1 MKEVERVLD
10 VALSVGEGII
20 RAGGEVSR
28 AEDSVSRICSAFGMK
43 RCDVFAISTYITI
56 SIESGEGE
64 SAVKSRR
71 IRGRITDLKK
81 LECINSLSRDICSGL
96 VDISSAELCLSC
108 IDTDQRRNTLK
119 NYAVSMAVCGTFT
132 LFFGGGIKEAVA
144 SILAAGIMV
153 FLKRTAKNGFGNAV
167 IFTFVCSFLG
177 GLIGA
182 FLVRCGFADD
192 YSVIAKGDIMLLVPG
207 VSLVC
212 AGRDLISGELL
223 TGVLELIEALLI
235 AVALAAGFA
244 LPESFLNL
252 V

>member
-1 MKEVERVLD
+1 MKEIERVLD
-10 VALSVGEGII
+10 IALSVGEEII

-28 AEDSVSRICSAFGMK
+28 AEDSVSRICLAFGMS
-43 RCDVFAISTYITI
+43 RCDVFAINTYITI
-56 SIESGEGE
+56 SIEGNEGE

-71 IRGRITDLKK
+71 IRGRVTDLKK
-81 LECINSLSRDICSGL
+81 LERINSLSRDICSGV
-96 VDISSAELCLSC
+96 VDISTAEIMILDMAD
-108 IDTDQRRNTLK
+108 IRKGNALK
-119 NYAVSMAVCGTFT
+119 NYVISTAVCGTFT
-132 LFFGGGIKEAVA
+132 LFFGGGIKEAIA
-144 SILAAGIMV
+144 SIIAAGIMV

-177 GLIGA
+177 GMIGA
-182 FLVRCGFADD
+182 FLVRCGFAED